1 MEIYVYGSRSPVIIL
16 CSNDHDRN
24 ATEPLSGATVAMLS
38 AVNPV
43 MHAASGEDVSLEVL
57 CLRRFRAK

>member
-43 MHAASGEDVSLEVL
+43 MHAASGGR
-57 CLRRFRAK
+57 CLSGGALAAAL